1 MVVSDEF
8 VRWAAEIDLRAEPV
22 PGEPDAVEFYFFRS
36 LIAVVRRCADDG
48 YEFLLHPGP
57 NGPTTRSTAA
67 SVAGIEQV
75 ATIELGRDYRRR
87 KRLPETVGLRG
98 AGRAGAASRVMPS
111 RTADSG
117 AGAADDELTADPH
130 RLRQSYRDPEGAPL
144 LRVRK
149 PPPPLRL
156 LPPVLIIGVLAP
168 ALAAL
173 TGHTAAI
180 DTVMTIFLFVVLTP
194 LLPLA
199 CYLGATMLM
208 LSDRGPSSGPAT
220 ALIWVAVI
228 GPGAGAIVID
238 VAAMWLA
245 ATMSGPTFYVP
256 LAAALAGALWVLLIT
271 TVAGVVL
278 TP

>member
-22 PGEPDAVEFYFFRS
+22 TGEPDALEFYFFRS
-36 LIAVVRRCADDG
+36 LIAMVRRCGDGG

-57 NGPTTRSTAA
+57 NGPTTRSTAD

-98 AGRAGAASRVMPS
+98 ARP
-111 RTADSG
+111 

-149 PPPPLRL
+149 TPPPLRL
-156 LPPVLIIGVLAP
+156 MPPVLIIGVLAP

-173 TGHTAAI
+173 TGHPAAI

-220 ALIWVAVI
+220 ALIWAAVI
-228 GPGAGAIVID
+228 GPGAGAIVVD

-245 ATMSGPTFYVP
+245 ASTPGPTFYVP
-256 LAAALAGALWVLLIT
+256 LAAAAAGALWVLLIT
-271 TVAGVVL
+271 GVAGVIL